1 MDACLFVGQQQ
12 SKCICIVWRRESKR
26 TMTSVGKGRE
36 SDDAP
41 AHSMGLKI
49 MNRTAISPERK
60 AEKILHV
67 FKTANGTTMF
77 LIKFKDSPLVE
88 QVPAIEA
95 NISISQMVID
105 FYMDRLS
112 FPPPD
117 CRRSN
122 PRKRKAS
129 EDDL

>member
-1 MDACLFVGQQQ
+1 
-12 SKCICIVWRRESKR
+12 
-26 TMTSVGKGRE
+26 MTSGGKGRK

-41 AHSMGLKI
+41 AHSMGPKI
-49 MNRTAISPERK
+49 MIRTAISRERK

-67 FKTANGTTMF
+67 FTTENGTTMF

-95 NISISQMVID
+95 NVRISQMVID

-112 FPPPD
+112 FPPPES
-117 CRRSN
+117 RRSN